1 MGPSEAVS
9 AFTPPLISVAAI
21 AAIICTILFAAWID
35 ITHKKLKN
43 RTLTVGDVVVS
54 LILSPAAVILIPI
67 WIVYEITS
75 RIGSVLGRILS
86 TPVFRDEGD
95 EQ

>member
-1 MGPSEAVS
+1 MEPSDFGVVWL
-9 AFTPPLISVAAI
+9 TILRVLLVVIY
-21 AAIICTILFAAWID
+21 TILFAASID
-35 ITHKKLKN
+35 SAYRKTKDK
-43 RTLTVGDVVVS
+43 TLTVGDVVVS

-86 TPVFRDEGD
+86 TPVFRDKGD